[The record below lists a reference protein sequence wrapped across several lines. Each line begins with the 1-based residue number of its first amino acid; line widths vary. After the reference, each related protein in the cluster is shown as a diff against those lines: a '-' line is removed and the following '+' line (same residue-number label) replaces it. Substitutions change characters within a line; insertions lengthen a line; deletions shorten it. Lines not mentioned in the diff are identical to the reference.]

1 MTKRIFRSIF
11 SVSAVIL
18 VISIGLI
25 MGLLYGH
32 FGDQL
37 EKELKQEAVYLAIVV
52 ENDGVESLNR
62 LSKTG
67 ERVTL
72 IDEDGTVL
80 YDNKV
85 DAGTMENHQD
95 REEVQAAQKSG
106 EGYASRTSATLGEKT
121 VYYALR
127 LENGQILRVSSTQYT
142 IVRILGGLIQPILV
156 MIFLMLILSLAA
168 AFHSSR
174 KIVEPLNK
182 LNLDDPKMND
192 TYDEITPLLTR
203 INKQQK
209 TIREQLSEAKR
220 QQEEFAIITNNMSEG
235 LLVIDKQTEILSCNT
250 SAVKLL
256 GAKKAV
262 TDQSVLTMNRSEP
275 FRKAVEGVLKG
286 KHMADFIELED
297 GVRQL
302 IANPVLEDEEGHP
315 AGAVGLFSDITQ
327 SERLERTRRDYVANV
342 SHELRTPLTSISG
355 FAEIM
360 QDGYVKP
367 EDVKRVAGKIYDEAQ
382 RLITLVG
389 DVMEISRLDEG
400 ITEYKKERVDLLD
413 VVEDCKERL
422 QEAADRKEI
431 QVEVIGQSFVF
442 ETTKTILEE
451 VVYNLLDN
459 AIEGNDRIVNKS
471 IEKWINLSFSRVW
484 DMFTIRCENPVN
496 PTSIKRHQ
504 NKFVTSKRK
513 SPEIHGF
520 GIPNIISIAENAD
533 GFCSFDIE
541 NNQFVATVT
550 LPYPIKKEL

>member
-37 EKELKQEAVYLAIVV
+37 EKELKQEAVYLAIAV

-72 IDEDGTVL
+72 INEDGTVL
-80 YDNKV
+80 YDNKA
-85 DAGTMENHQD
+85 DAGTMENHQN

-302 IANPVLEDEEGHP
+302 IANPVLEDGKVT
-315 AGAVGLFSDITQ
+315 GAVLLLVDVTEKMQRES
-327 SERLERTRRDYVANV
+327 LRREFTANV

-442 ETTKTILEE
+442 E
-451 VVYNLLDN
+451 
-459 AIEGNDRIVNKS
+459 
-471 IEKWINLSFSRVW
+471 LSLIHISRYH
-484 DMFTIRCENPVN
+484 FFICPV
-496 PTSIKRHQ
+496 
-504 NKFVTSKRK
+504 
-513 SPEIHGF
+513 
-520 GIPNIISIAENAD
+520 IISPD
-533 GFCSFDIE
+533 QPKWLSHR
-541 NNQFVATVT
+541 
-550 LPYPIKKEL
+550 